1 MRDDLRILGRA
12 YEIFDSANEMSS
24 DRLRRK
30 LLNLLSDDEFLMA
43 VFKPTVTGD
52 ETKEALNVK
61 IQQVFDAASKRSVV
75 SAIADA
81 ISDHGYFD
89 LSRASATFLV
99 TLVNLGMA
107 TIDTK
112 ASDLGREKAHNEIS
126 DRDYSK
132 GMAKLNRYQ
141 EDLQTILSY
150 AKKIVK
156 PKAKVLSSRSGL
168 PRAVC
173 SMALFSVPGA
183 EYIDTYKTGFY
194 LKTVLGNLYG
204 MVNLTPS
211 EFDTDFDEVDWKN
224 FFGTI
229 FGKDRLPDIASLI
242 LLEGAS
248 DVEKYENLA
257 DVKDCWNALTRFALK
272 ALNQA
277 PASIRDQMIELYL
290 KRLNKMLKDHHIDL
304 RVDLR
309 TIDSFRFENLWET
322 VKKYKSKFDDILGAV
337 KKYTDVTNIDD

>member
-112 ASDLGREKAHNEIS
+112 ASDLGREKDHNEIS

>member
-112 ASDLGREKAHNEIS
+112 ASDLGREKDHNEIS

-211 EFDTDFDEVDWKN
+211 EFDTDFDEVDWKS

>member
-1 MRDDLRILGRA
+1 MRDELRILGRA

-112 ASDLGREKAHNEIS
+112 ASDLGREKDHNEIS

-211 EFDTDFDEVDWKN
+211 EFDTDFDEVDWKS

>member
-112 ASDLGREKAHNEIS
+112 ASDLGREKDHNEIS

-194 LKTVLGNLYG
+194 LKTILGNLYG

-211 EFDTDFDEVDWKN
+211 EFDTDFDEVDWKS

>member
-112 ASDLGREKAHNEIS
+112 ASDLGRKKDHNEIS

-211 EFDTDFDEVDWKN
+211 EFDTDFDEVDWKS

-242 LLEGAS
+242 LLEGAG